1 MMKNATRTGG
11 VFCILYT
18 EGGYGKF
25 QERQGSEGDFAVSG
39 WEIL

>member
-18 EGGYGKF
+18 EGKF